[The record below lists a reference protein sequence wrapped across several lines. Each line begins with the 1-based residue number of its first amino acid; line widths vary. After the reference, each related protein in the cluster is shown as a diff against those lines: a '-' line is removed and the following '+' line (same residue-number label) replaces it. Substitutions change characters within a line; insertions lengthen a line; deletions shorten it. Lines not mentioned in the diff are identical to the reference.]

1 MESLGG
7 ATGSLVSVMG
17 GDIGITFVTTLAA
30 RRAQFHQARLTE
42 HTTAYDHPFMASLAA
57 TARAMERAGAS
68 SSDAARRA
76 LAALYRETIIQATTL
91 AYLDVLRVLAYMTA
105 LMIPILLIARRGHA
119 PPAGAA
125 AAGH

>member
-1 MESLGG
+1 
-7 ATGSLVSVMG
+7 
-17 GDIGITFVTTLAA
+17 
-30 RRAQFHQARLTE
+30 
-42 HTTAYDHPFMASLAA
+42 MASLGA

-119 PPAGAA
+119 PAA
-125 AAGH
+125 AAAAAAAH